1 MQSKKDMMLEQV
13 VRVGIG
19 FVTNYPINCVLLAAF
34 GLQSKHGSSTGLVS
48 LYITLAF
55 TVWAIIRGYLVRIW
69 FEKRTHKARKVIE
82 KPQLVKGYQGNSP
95 VRHMDFN
102 SDGFAL
108 D

>member
-19 FVTNYPINCVLLAAF
+19 FVTNYPINCVLIAAF
-34 GLQSKHGSSTGLVS
+34 GLESKSGSSTGLIS

-55 TVWAIIRGYLVRIW
+55 TVWAIIRGYLVRVW
-69 FEKRTHKARKVIE
+69 FEKRTHKTCKDNE
-82 KPQLVKGYQGNSP
+82 SPQMVKGYEDNKP
-95 VRHMDFN
+95 TPYMDFN
-102 SDGFAL
+102 SDGYAL